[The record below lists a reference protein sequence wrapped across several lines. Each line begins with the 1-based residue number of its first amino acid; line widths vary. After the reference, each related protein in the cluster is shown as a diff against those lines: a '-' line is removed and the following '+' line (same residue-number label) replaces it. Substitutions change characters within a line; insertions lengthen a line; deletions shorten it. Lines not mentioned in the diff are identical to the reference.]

1 MVLANYWNT
10 QLAWVFEC
18 WCSICGCLF
27 WCPCYFRCLILN
39 PFSLCGLKLHFIPQ
53 RVKDKTNYTAS
64 TTENVGWPCRECW
77 RTQDPE
83 SSSAHLFP
91 ELQWLPGRQRGGRS
105 ILMVPVGSGEWERW
119 RLGEAA
125 ARKPGLE
132 ENCGLKSCLPWEW
145 NLFLLYLRH
154 HLCFQAGTFKCLS
167 LSCVWFFVTPWTV
180 ALQAP
185 LSMEFSRQEYWSGLP
200 FPSTR
205 ALPDPGIELSSPALQ
220 ADSTI

>member
-64 TTENVGWPCRECW
+64 TTENVGWPCPECW

-91 ELQWLPGRQRGGRS
+91 ELQWLPWRQRGGRS
-105 ILMVPVGSGEWERW
+105 LLMVPVGSGEREMW

-125 ARKPGLE
+125 ARKPGPE
-132 ENCGLKSCLPWEW
+132 EKCGLKSCLPWECDETCFYYIFSITSASR
-145 NLFLLYLRH
+145 LVHSSVRH
-154 HLCFQAGTFKCLS
+154 SAVSDS
-167 LSCVWFFVTPWTV
+167 LWPH
-180 ALQAP
+180 
-185 LSMEFSRQEYWSGLP
+185 GL
-200 FPSTR
+200 
-205 ALPDPGIELSSPALQ
+205 
-220 ADSTI
+220 